1 MQLHQNGILCQIMYK
16 KRYKKK
22 IHIRASNSRKKY
34 VSHSRRTFVCLFLR
48 LFSVLLAALFLL
60 CLLFFGVIGIICLG
74 PSPAARNLFV
84 NTVTQTSAAGF
95 LARIYL
101 SADEIESITT
111 QNDIGSSQA
120 VTNTSAVRITKKTTA
135 SDSAGTAS
143 SDTASGITVTD
154 ITGTSYHGKLM
165 CIDDPARVSFYTIDT
180 FSTSGTGKQLSEMI
194 SETGSIAGMN
204 AGGFYDPNGKG
215 HGGMP
220 LGAVIQNGTLISN
233 YESEYKT
240 LIGFD
245 ASHKLIIGNMSAA
258 DAIGMGMQNGITFGP
273 ALVINGQRI
282 PYPDNAGGL
291 NPRSA
296 IGQKSNGAILLLVID
311 GRQPGSLGASF
322 KDLCDIMLQYG
333 AVNAANLDGGSSS
346 ILYYQ
351 GQQLNASSSLIG
363 LRPLPTAVLVSA
375 E

>member
-1 MQLHQNGILCQIMYK
+1 
-16 KRYKKK
+16 
-22 IHIRASNSRKKY
+22 
-34 VSHSRRTFVCLFLR
+34 
-48 LFSVLLAALFLL
+48 
-60 CLLFFGVIGIICLG
+60 
-74 PSPAARNLFV
+74 
-84 NTVTQTSAAGF
+84 
-95 LARIYL
+95 
-101 SADEIESITT
+101 
-111 QNDIGSSQA
+111 
-120 VTNTSAVRITKKTTA
+120 
-135 SDSAGTAS
+135 
-143 SDTASGITVTD
+143 
-154 ITGTSYHGKLM
+154 
-165 CIDDPARVSFYTIDT
+165 
-180 FSTSGTGKQLSEMI
+180 MI